1 MENECKWDLQNNP
14 EANLGILPRNFNFT
28 SCDFAASLA
37 THWPCIN
44 APCLAANSRVKASNK
59 PKSAEPSLDEARLE
73 FLLQIVSPSQKKRQ
87 HWSTISLFGPT
98 EFANLYLIDLV
109 GTNPYKIWTRP
120 QVVPKSSNTMGSLS
134 TGPCLPRLSSASRR
148 DLRSI
153 PLIDFLMPLFGKQ
166 SGKFPQN
173 PVLILV
179 DILLAFLNY
188 HETGG

>member
-1 MENECKWDLQNNP
+1 MSGRELSCEGFQQAK
-14 EANLGILPRNFNFT
+14 ERGTVLGRGKAGISSADCVTFT
-28 SCDFAASLA
+28 
-37 THWPCIN
+37 
-44 APCLAANSRVKASNK
+44 
-59 PKSAEPSLDEARLE
+59 
-73 FLLQIVSPSQKKRQ
+73 KKRQ

-98 EFANLYLIDLV
+98 EFANLCLIDLV
-109 GTNPYKIWTRP
+109 GTKPYKIWTRP